1 MNASMAFS
9 CDHHERGAAV
19 RIGITGHRGLS
30 AAVEKLVRAG
40 LDTEVK
46 DHEPTELCGVSC
58 IADGPDTWFAESVLA
73 AGGRIEVVI
82 PADQYR
88 DGLPSTH
95 HAAYDALLQ
104 QAVEVHHTGMSE
116 STSQAHMAGSEI
128 LVGLVD
134 RLIAVW
140 DGQPA
145 RGFGGTA
152 DVVAYARRTGVPVD
166 IVWPEGAT
174 RD

>member
-1 MNASMAFS
+1 M
-9 CDHHERGAAV
+9 RV
-19 RIGITGHRGLS
+19 GITGHRGLP
-30 AAVEKLVRAG
+30 AATEKLVRAG
-40 LDTEVK
+40 LDAEVK
-46 DHEPTELCGVSC
+46 KYEPTELCGVSC
-58 IADGPDTWFAESVLA
+58 VADGPDTWFAESVLA

-88 DGLPSTH
+88 DGLPSAH
-95 HAAYDALLQ
+95 HAAYDALLR
-104 QAVEVHHTGMSE
+104 QAVEVHHTGLGE
-116 STSQAHMAGSEI
+116 STSQAHMTGSEI

-140 DGQPA
+140 DGEAA

-152 DVVAYARRTGVPVD
+152 DVVAYAGSMGVPVD
-166 IVWPEGAT
+166 IVWPDGAT